1 VAPPS
6 SNVPKPGR
14 TLLAL
19 FAVMAA
25 LTGVMFLQ
33 GQPTPK
39 LGLDLAG
46 GTTVTLTAR
55 TPDGSTPPA
64 SQMDQAVRIM
74 TQRVNGLG
82 VSDAEVAKQGDSNIV
97 VNVPGEGQDRVVQ
110 LIGTTAKLQF
120 RQVYA
125 VADGRP
131 AGAAQGGPAPG
142 APGSPSPSPSGSR
155 SPGASPSA
163 SPSGSASPSASPSGS
178 STPRNRAMSEAFTA
192 PGQAQPSPSPSA
204 RPSGSPAPSGSGSPS
219 AAPSG
224 LPSGLPSGVP
234 SVDPNAL
241 QQDLSG
247 IGDPN
252 VIKQFQSLN
261 CYVPDKRV
269 PGANDPNRR
278 FVVACDQKEEN
289 GQVAK
294 YILGPT
300 RVLGEEVSDAAAMPP
315 DATQG
320 QSSWWVSL
328 EFKSRGAQQFG
339 QATTE
344 AYQQYQQGNTTRSQI
359 AIVLDGQVVS
369 APSISRGPITGG
381 TAQIDGPPDS
391 FTQTYATDLANVLK
405 YGALPLEFTQSSIDE
420 VSSTLGSDQL
430 RGGMIAGAIGL
441 VLVVLYCLMYY
452 RGLGLVAVSSLL
464 IASGITYVSVVILG
478 ENMGFRLSLPHIIGL
493 IVSIGITAD
502 SFIVYFE
509 RLRDEL
515 RAGRRLRPSVE
526 TAWKRA
532 RRTIL
537 VADAVTFLAALVL
550 YFLAVGGVRGFAFAM
565 GLTTLIDV
573 IVVFFFTKP
582 LVGLLSRTKFFGRG
596 HPMSGVDPS
605 KLHKVTARPAAAGA
619 AGGVPVG
626 AGAGAPASSAR
637 STKSTRLSKN
647 VESSKSP
654 ESQEA

>member
-1 VAPPS
+1 MAPPR

-19 FAVMAA
+19 FVVMAA

-46 GTTVTLTAR
+46 GTTVTLTAKTAGGR
-55 TPDGSTPPA
+55 TPPA
-64 SQMDQAVRIM
+64 AQMDQAVKIM

-82 VSDAEVAKQGDSNIV
+82 VSDAEVAKQGSSNIV

-120 RQVYA
+120 RQVYT
-125 VADGRP
+125 VADGKP
-131 AGAAQGGPAPG
+131 AGAA
-142 APGSPSPSPSGSR
+142 
-155 SPGASPSA
+155 
-163 SPSGSASPSASPSGS
+163 
-178 STPRNRAMSEAFTA
+178 
-192 PGQAQPSPSPSA
+192 SPSPSA
-204 RPSGSPAPSGSGSPS
+204 TPTAKGDKDKNGKDKEEGKTPSPSPTASTTPRGRALSEALAAAPTPTPSASGSGDPPSPKPS
-219 AAPSG
+219 ATPSG
-224 LPSGLPSGVP
+224 LPSGLPT
-234 SVDPNAL
+234 
-241 QQDLSG
+241 DLTSPDAAGADYSG
-247 IGDPN
+247 IDDKE
-252 VIKQFQSLN
+252 VIKQFEALN

-269 PGANDPNRR
+269 PGSNDANRKW
-278 FVVACDQKEEN
+278 VAACDQKEEN

-294 YILGPT
+294 YILGPV
-300 RVLGEEVSDAAAMPP
+300 RVLGEQVSDASAMPP

-320 QSSWWVSL
+320 QSSWWVSMK
-328 EFKSRGAQQFG
+328 FKSQGGRQFG
-339 QATTE
+339 EVTTDAYR
-344 AYQQYQQGNTTRSQI
+344 AYQQNPGSPRSQV

-369 APSISRGPITGG
+369 APSISRGAITGG
-381 TAQIDGPPDS
+381 TAQIDGPPES

-441 VLVVLYCLMYY
+441 VLVVLYCLLYY

-464 IASGITYVSVVILG
+464 VASGITYVSVVILG

-515 RAGRRLRPSVE
+515 RAGRTLRPSIEV
-526 TAWKRA
+526 AWKRA

-537 VADAVTFLAALVL
+537 VADAVTFMAALVL

-573 IVVFFFTKP
+573 VVVFFFTKP
-582 LVGLLSRTKFFGRG
+582 LVGLLSRTRFFGRG
-596 HPMSGVDPS
+596 HPLSGLDP
-605 KLHKVTARPAAAGA
+605 KRLHKAAADTAAAVARP
-619 AGGVPVG
+619 
-626 AGAGAPASSAR
+626 
-637 STKSTRLSKN
+637 
-647 VESSKSP
+647 KSP
-654 ESQEA
+654 KSPKSQEA

>member
-1 VAPPS
+1 MAPPR

-19 FAVMAA
+19 FVVMAA

-46 GTTVTLTAR
+46 GTTVTLTAKTAGGR
-55 TPDGSTPPA
+55 TPPA
-64 SQMDQAVRIM
+64 TQMDQAVKIM

-82 VSDAEVAKQGDSNIV
+82 VSDAEVAKQGSSNIV

-125 VADGRP
+125 VADGKP
-131 AGAAQGGPAPG
+131 AGAA
-142 APGSPSPSPSGSR
+142 SPSPS
-155 SPGASPSA
+155 A
-163 SPSGSASPSASPSGS
+163 
-178 STPRNRAMSEAFTA
+178 TPTA
-192 PGQAQPSPSPSA
+192 KGDKDKGDKGKEEGKTPSPSPSA
-204 RPSGSPAPSGSGSPS
+204 STTPRGRALSEALAAAPTPTPSASGSGDPPSPKPS
-219 AAPSG
+219 ATPSG
-224 LPSGLPSGVP
+224 LPSGLPT
-234 SVDPNAL
+234 DPTSPDAAGA
-241 QQDLSG
+241 DYSG
-247 IGDPN
+247 IDDKE
-252 VIKQFQSLN
+252 VIKQFEALN

-269 PGANDPNRR
+269 PGSNDANRKW
-278 FVVACDQKEEN
+278 VTACDQKEEN

-294 YILGPT
+294 YILGPV
-300 RVLGEEVSDAAAMPP
+300 RVLGEQVSDASAMPP

-320 QSSWWVSL
+320 QSSWWVSMK
-328 EFKSRGAQQFG
+328 FKSQGGKQFG
-339 QATTE
+339 AVTTDAYQ
-344 AYQQYQQGNTTRSQI
+344 AYQQNPGSPRSQV

-369 APSISRGPITGG
+369 APSISRGAITGG
-381 TAQIDGPPDS
+381 TAQIDGPPES
-391 FTQTYATDLANVLK
+391 FTQAYATDLANVLK

-441 VLVVLYCLMYY
+441 VLVVLYCLLYY

-464 IASGITYVSVVILG
+464 VASGITYVSVVILG

-515 RAGRRLRPSVE
+515 RAGRTLRPSIEV
-526 TAWKRA
+526 AWKRA

-537 VADAVTFLAALVL
+537 VADAVTFMAALVL

-573 IVVFFFTKP
+573 VVVFFFTKP
-582 LVGLLSRTKFFGRG
+582 LVGLLSRTRFFGRG
-596 HPMSGVDPS
+596 HPLSGLDP
-605 KLHKVTARPAAAGA
+605 KRLHKVASGTAAA
-619 AGGVPVG
+619 VRP
-626 AGAGAPASSAR
+626 
-637 STKSTRLSKN
+637 
-647 VESSKSP
+647 KSP
-654 ESQEA
+654 KSQEA

>member
-1 VAPPS
+1 
-6 SNVPKPGR
+6 
-14 TLLAL
+14 
-19 FAVMAA
+19 MAA

-46 GTTVTLTAR
+46 GTTVTLTAKTADGR
-55 TPDGSTPPA
+55 TPPST
-64 SQMDQAVRIM
+64 QMDQAVKIM

-82 VSDAEVAKQGDSNIV
+82 VSDAEVAKQGSSNIV

-131 AGAAQGGPAPG
+131 TGAAPSPSATPTAKSSGKA
-142 APGSPSPSPSGSR
+142 SPSPS
-155 SPGASPSA
+155 ASPSA
-163 SPSGSASPSASPSGS
+163 SPSGSASGSPSASPSSRG
-178 STPRNRAMSEAFTA
+178 RAMSEAFAA
-192 PGQAQPSPSPSA
+192 PTPTPSGSGGASPSPSG
-204 RPSGSPAPSGSGSPS
+204 SGAATPAPTS
-219 AAPSG
+219 
-224 LPSGLPSGVP
+224 LPSNLVP
-234 SVDPNAL
+234 PAATGAPDYT
-241 QQDLSG
+241 G
-247 IGDPN
+247 IDDKN
-252 VIKQFQSLN
+252 VIAQFEALN

-269 PGANDPNRR
+269 QGSNDPNRKW
-278 FVVACDQKEEN
+278 VAACDQKEER

-294 YILGPT
+294 YILGPV
-300 RVLGEEVSDAAAMPP
+300 RVLGEQVSDASAMPP

-328 EFKSRGAQQFG
+328 KFKSLGGRQFG

-344 AYQQYQQGNTTRSQI
+344 AYQAYQQDSSSPRSQI

-369 APSISRGPITGG
+369 APSISRGAITGG
-381 TAQIDGPPDS
+381 TAQIDGPPES
-391 FTQTYATDLANVLK
+391 FNQTYATDLANVLK

-441 VLVVLYCLMYY
+441 VLVVLYCLLYY

-464 IASGITYVSVVILG
+464 VASGITYVSVVILG

-515 RAGRRLRPSVE
+515 RAGRTLRPSVE
-526 TAWKRA
+526 VAWKRA

-573 IVVFFFTKP
+573 VVVFFFTKP
-582 LVGLLSRTKFFGRG
+582 LVGLLSRTRFFGRG
-596 HPMSGVDPS
+596 HPLSGLD
-605 KLHKVTARPAAAGA
+605 ARRLRKAAVGGTGAAAPAAGPAKA
-619 AGGVPVG
+619 TASAG
-626 AGAGAPASSAR
+626 AGAGSAR
-637 STKSTRLSKN
+637 ST
-647 VESSKSP
+647 SP
-654 ESQEA
+654 KSQEA